1 MRYGV
6 FRHVFLLSLMRIF
19 SRRGTCW
26 LMGLGLGRGVWLVV
40 EDEEGLQT

>member
-6 FRHVFLLSLMRIF
+6 FRHAFLPYLMRIF

-26 LMGLGLGRGVWLVV
+26 LMGLGVGRGVWLVV
-40 EDEEGLQT
+40 ENEEGIKT